1 MNSGFKKTIA
11 FIFFLLAGVITGS
24 LIAHIC
30 SGSPYLSWLAFEKTV
45 GLSTSSPLILD
56 LVVFK
61 LAFGFTFT
69 ANVAQII
76 CVILSFILY
85 NKTCKGL

>member
-30 SGSPYLSWLAFEKTV
+30 AGVPYLSWLAFERTV
-45 GLSTSSPLILD
+45 GLSTSSPLVLD
-56 LVVFK
+56 LVICK
-61 LAFGFTFT
+61 IAFGFTLS

>member
-30 SGSPYLSWLAFEKTV
+30 SSVPYLSWLAFEKTV

-56 LVVFK
+56 LVVCK